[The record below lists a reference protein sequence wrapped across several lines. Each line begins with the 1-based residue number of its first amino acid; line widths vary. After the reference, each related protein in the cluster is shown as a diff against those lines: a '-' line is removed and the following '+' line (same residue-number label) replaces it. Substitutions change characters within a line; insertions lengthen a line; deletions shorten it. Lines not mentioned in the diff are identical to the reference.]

1 MDRLKGLPAAEGI
14 AFAKAFVLKT
24 NKFSGNR
31 TAITEDKI
39 PSETD
44 ALGAALA
51 KAKEDVKALQEKAY
65 AEGAD
70 EQGDVFGAYI
80 EILDD
85 EELFNDTVN
94 CMKEKLVDMST
105 ALMDVCGGYAA
116 DMAALD
122 DPYMQAR
129 ADDFRQIFRIVM
141 DCTSGGCGRT
151 AAPAEDFILVST
163 EIGPADTAR
172 IDRAYLKGVVVE
184 TGSRTSHAAIICRA
198 AGIPMLS
205 GISYEKSG
213 IKSGDT
219 LILDAEKGE
228 LIVEPEESV
237 RIEYEKKIRAL
248 TEQKKRL
255 AVFRDKKGVTAAGT
269 HIELTANAG
278 TVAEI
283 DAVLEHNADGIG
295 LFRTEFLFMENP
307 ERLPTETEQFNSYK
321 TILTK
326 MGKKPVVFRTLDAGG
341 DKNIAALGIPKEENP
356 FLGWRAIRYCL
367 KTPEVFRMQLR
378 ALIKASEFGNCE
390 IMIPMISAEDELI
403 QTKKMLDSV
412 YAELEEAEGKTY
424 KRVPFGIMV
433 ETPAAALTADALA
446 KHVDFFSIGS
456 NDLTQYT
463 VAVDRGNEYVSE
475 LYDELHP
482 AVLSLIEMTVHAAN
496 KAGIKVHVCGE
507 MAGDTRCTESL
518 LKAGV
523 RELSMSPNRIPFM
536 KEHLLTL
543 KI

>member
-1 MDRLKGLPAAEGI
+1 MDRLQGLSAAEGI
-14 AFAKAFVLKT
+14 ASAKAFVLKT

-31 TAITEDKI
+31 TTITEDKI
-39 PSETD
+39 PSETE
-44 ALGAALA
+44 ALREALA
-51 KAKEDVKALQEKAY
+51 KAQEDIKALQEKAY
-65 AEGAD
+65 AEGAS
-70 EQGDVFGAYI
+70 EQGDVFGAYV
-80 EILDD
+80 EILSD
-85 EELFNDTVN
+85 EELVNDTVG
-94 CMKEKLVDMST
+94 CMKEKLVDMNT

-141 DCTSGGCGRT
+141 DCRSGGCGKM
-151 AAPAEDFILVST
+151 AAPSEDFILVST

-172 IDRAYLKGVVVE
+172 IDRTYLKGVVVE
-184 TGSRTSHAAIICRA
+184 NGSRTSHAAIICRA

-205 GISYEKSG
+205 GISYEDSG
-213 IKSGDT
+213 IKTGDA
-219 LILDAEKGE
+219 LILDAEKGI
-228 LIVEPEESV
+228 LIVEPEANV
-237 RIEYEKKIRAL
+237 KAEYEKKISAI
-248 TEQKKRL
+248 EAQKEKL
-255 AVFRDKKGVTAAGT
+255 AVFRDKQGVTAAGT

-307 ERLPTETEQFNSYK
+307 EHIPTESEQFNSYK

-378 ALIKASEFGNCE
+378 ALVKASEFGNCA
-390 IMIPMISAEDELI
+390 IMIPMISAEDEII
-403 QTKKMLDSV
+403 QAKKMLDSV
-412 YAELEEAEGKTY
+412 YAELENSEHKPY
-424 KRVPFGIMV
+424 QRVPFGIMV
-433 ETPAAALTADALA
+433 ETPAAALTAETLA
-446 KHVDFFSIGS
+446 NHVDFFSIGT

-463 VAVDRGNEYVSE
+463 VAVDRGNDYVSE

-482 AVLSLIEMTVHAAN
+482 AVLSLIEMTVRAAN

-507 MAGDTRCTESL
+507 MAGDTRCTEAL

-523 RELSMSPNRIPFM
+523 REFSMSPNRIPYM

-543 KI
+543 AI

>member
-1 MDRLKGLPAAEGI
+1 MKILKGLGAAEGI

-31 TAITEDKI
+31 TSITEDKI
-39 PSETD
+39 PSEIE
-44 ALGAALA
+44 ALKTALA
-51 KAKEDVKALQEKAY
+51 KAKDEVALLQKKAY
-65 AEGAD
+65 SDGAS
-70 EQGDVFGAYI
+70 EQGDVFGAYM

-85 EELFNDTVN
+85 EEMFKDTSD
-94 CMKEKLVDMST
+94 CIKEKLVDMNT

-141 DCTSGGCGRT
+141 DCRTGESGK
-151 AAPAEDFILVST
+151 ALEFSEDFILVST

-172 IDRAYLKGVVVE
+172 IDRTYLKGVVVE

-213 IKSGDT
+213 IKNGDL
-219 LILDAEKGE
+219 LILDAQKGE

-237 RIEYEKKIRAL
+237 KADYERKISAL
-248 TEQKKRL
+248 TEQRKRL

-278 TVAEI
+278 TVPEI
-283 DAVLEHNADGIG
+283 DAVLENNADGIG

-307 ERLPTETEQFNSYK
+307 ERLPTENEQFNSYK
-321 TILTK
+321 TVLLK

-390 IMIPMISAEDELI
+390 IMIPMISAEDEVI
-403 QTKKMLDSV
+403 CAKKMLDSV
-412 YAELEEAEGKTY
+412 YTELEEAEHKTY

-433 ETPAAALTADALA
+433 ETPAAALTAETLA

-475 LYDELHP
+475 LYNELHP
-482 AVLSLIEMTVHAAN
+482 AVLSLIEMTVRAAN

-507 MAGDTRCTESL
+507 MAGDVRCTEAL

-523 RELSMSPNRIPFM
+523 RELSMSPNRIPYM

-543 KI
+543 NI